1 MSVCGRA
8 RTFAYRHRP
17 ANPAPAEYG
26 AESAKNLGEEARRRQ
41 AGRTHH
47 NRCNRFPSAAICT
60 KLASKRS
67 LMFCRSP
74 STLALDLLIA
84 VAPALWLE
92 GGALSVGKCFGA
104 AIGAR
109 K

>member
-1 MSVCGRA
+1 MDERGPLPIGIGLPIQR
-8 RTFAYRHRP
+8 RP
-17 ANPAPAEYG
+17 NTAPNPQKSP
-26 AESAKNLGEEARRRQ
+26 GEEARRRQ